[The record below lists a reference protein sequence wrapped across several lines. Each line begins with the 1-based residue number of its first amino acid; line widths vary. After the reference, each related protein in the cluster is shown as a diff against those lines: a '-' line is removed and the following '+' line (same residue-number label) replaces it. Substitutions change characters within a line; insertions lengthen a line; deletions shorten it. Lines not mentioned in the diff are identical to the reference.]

1 VTRRL
6 RVAAFSRILPKHGP
20 GGMQAVAED
29 VVRGLAEHYDVEVF
43 TTELPGQVEAEREQR
58 TGGLTIRYLRTGA
71 AGRYSAAWF
80 ALLDR
85 RFEELHAARP
95 FDVALSFSAS
105 ARRLVTRWRRG
116 GGGPPA
122 AASFFGTHLDEFRAA
137 VQGAR
142 RAPTILGVASGAL
155 RAGHAIYRAVRDA
168 PFMRAPDLLIV
179 PTPTDART
187 IGGTFRI
194 PARRFRVIPYGVAPE
209 LRTALARVT
218 DPRSMMVTVVA
229 RLERDKGIQIL
240 LPAVAQASTRAT
252 GLRLRIVGDG
262 SYGPELEALA
272 ASLGIKDRV
281 EFMGALP
288 YERIIDAYRGAA
300 VVVNPRL
307 RPTAYDHALVVGMA
321 TGLPVIASDYGDA
334 RFVAEGNRDA
344 VLVPPGDV
352 TALALAIER
361 CLTDREWAARLG
373 MAGIARI
380 RETFGLERTIVAYA
394 AVLEELASVKQ
405 TGQAER

>member
-1 VTRRL
+1 MTRRL
-6 RVAAFSRILPKHGP
+6 RVAAFSRILPTHGA

-43 TTELPGQVEAEREQR
+43 TTERPGQVEPEREER
-58 TGGLTIRYLRTGA
+58 TGGLTIRYLHTGA

-80 ALLDR
+80 AVLDR
-85 RFEELHAARP
+85 RFEERHAARP

-105 ARRLVTRWRRG
+105 ARRLLTRWRGG

-137 VQGAR
+137 LQGAR
-142 RAPTILGVASGAL
+142 RAPTILGITTGAL
-155 RAGHAIYRAVRDA
+155 RAGHVIYRAVRDA

-179 PTPTDART
+179 PTPADADT

-194 PARRFRVIPYGVAPE
+194 SARRFRVIPYGVAPE
-209 LRTALARVT
+209 LRSALVRVT
-218 DPRSMMVTVVA
+218 SPCSTLVTVVA

-240 LPAVAQASTRAT
+240 LPAVAQASTRVPH
-252 GLRLRIVGDG
+252 LRLRVVGDG
-262 SYGPELEALA
+262 RYRPELEALA

-288 YERIIDAYRGAA
+288 YERIVDAYRGAA

-334 RFVAEGNRDA
+334 RFVAEADRDA
-344 VLVPPGDV
+344 VLVPPGNA

-361 CLTDREWAARLG
+361 CLTDREWAAGLG
-373 MAGIARI
+373 MAGIARV
-380 RETFGLERTIVAYA
+380 RDMFCLERTIAAYA
-394 AVLEELASVKQ
+394 AVLEELVSARRS
-405 TGQAER
+405 GEADR